1 MSADNS
7 LFKIGLNIHQARRK
21 RELTLGDI
29 ARHTGISKGLL
40 SKIENFRTLPS
51 LPVLAAIARSLNLK
65 LENLVEGIGV
75 EAKTAGQ
82 FVGVAGRYRLKGK
95 SARFPLRGADRLR
108 TGQYRIRIRC
118 INSLARR
125 KAQTGFDGW
134 PRICFHA
141 ERRDHVPGRKR
152 NDQTFRGRCIYFDGH
167 LPHTPRNQ
175 TKAPAE
181 LLVIYLLKQNNT
193 KGNHEN

>member
-1 MSADNS
+1 VFISVHQWLILFLLRLCCSRSSVVNFLFLSRFLMDEVRMRKKLNADNS

-82 FVGVAGRYRLKGK
+82 FVGVADRCRLKGK
-95 SARFPLRGADRLR
+95 KRAVSI
-108 TGQYRIRIRC
+108 T
-118 INSLARR
+118 RR
-125 KAQTGFDGW
+125 
-134 PRICFHA
+134 
-141 ERRDHVPGRKR
+141 
-152 NDQTFRGRCIYFDGH
+152 
-167 LPHTPRNQ
+167 
-175 TKAPAE
+175 
-181 LLVIYLLKQNNT
+181 
-193 KGNHEN
+193 